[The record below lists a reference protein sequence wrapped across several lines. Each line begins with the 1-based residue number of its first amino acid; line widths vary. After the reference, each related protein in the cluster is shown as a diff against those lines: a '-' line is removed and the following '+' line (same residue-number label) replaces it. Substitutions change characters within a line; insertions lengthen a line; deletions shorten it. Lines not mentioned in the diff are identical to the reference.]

1 MHLYDAR
8 QHSSGG
14 FAELQVQQTDLEK
27 AIQSQG
33 TVTPDRASELSRATW
48 NSIEFNA
55 SGNQLIVGTE
65 KGMSIVLDG
74 FEATVQRVFCPAM
87 KTDRAAVSCFTPD
100 DKTVLQGNDDGS
112 ITCYNAETGS
122 VVKKLEGHNGPVSC
136 IRPNPKFAQFA
147 SCCSSTALWTW

>member
-48 NSIEFNA
+48 NSIEFNV

-74 FEATVQRVFCPAM
+74 FEATVQRVFCPPV

-100 DKTVLQGNDDGS
+100 DKTILAGNDDGS
-112 ITCYNAETGS
+112 ITCYSAESGS
-122 VVKKLEGHNGPVSC
+122 VVKTLEGHKGPVTC
-136 IRPNPKFAQFA
+136 IRPNPKYAQFA
-147 SCCSSTALWTW
+147 SCCSSTAVWTW